1 MLGQVENLFSQI
13 LIAISIY
20 YIVPVDKS
28 NSDKKV
34 ILSLFFC
41 LFIIYTIHYENQHS
55 ECCRLTA

>member
-13 LIAISIY
+13 LIAISMY

-34 ILSLFFC
+34 ILSLFS
-41 LFIIYTIHYENQHS
+41 LPIYHIYNT
-55 ECCRLTA
+55 L